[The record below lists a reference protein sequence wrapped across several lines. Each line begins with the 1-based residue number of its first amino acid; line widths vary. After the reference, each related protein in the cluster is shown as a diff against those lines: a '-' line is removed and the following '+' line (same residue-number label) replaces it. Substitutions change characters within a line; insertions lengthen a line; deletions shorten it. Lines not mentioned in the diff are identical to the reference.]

1 MIEYN
6 CEICGK
12 HVRKGW
18 SKNMPGTPR
27 YCSRN
32 CKAEAQRRLKP
43 VDRDWLYQKYVVEKL
58 DCTQI
63 AKLVN
68 RNSKRVWEWIRDY
81 GIETRKRGTTGNHI
95 HSIGKPH
102 VLTPEGRKRVSE
114 SARAARLKTPNLP
127 HLIGGT
133 HYLKGK
139 RGAEVHTWKGGITPE
154 RQKVYSSLEWKE
166 AVKAVWKR
174 DRAICQRCSKQ
185 HNTAAHRGTFD
196 IHHIVGFEVVEL
208 RCEVSN
214 LVLLCEEC
222 HYWVHSNANTEREFI
237 CSPKK

>member
-1 MIEYN
+1 MIEFN

-18 SKNMPGTPR
+18 SKSMPGTPR

-32 CKAEAQRRLKP
+32 CKSEAQRRQKP
-43 VDRDWLYQKYVVEKL
+43 VDRDWLYQKYIVEKL

-95 HSIGKPH
+95 HAIGKPH
-102 VLTPEGRKRVSE
+102 NITPEGRKKLSDN
-114 SARAARLKTPNLP
+114 ARAARLADGRKPYLKD
-127 HLIGGT
+127 GV

-139 RGAEVHTWKGGITPE
+139 RGADTPNWKGGITPE
-154 RQKVYSSLEWKE
+154 RLKVYSSIEWKE
-166 AVKAVWKR
+166 AIKAVWKR
-174 DRAICQRCSKQ
+174 DNAICQRCGKR
-185 HNTAAHRGTFD
+185 HNTAKHRGTFD
-196 IHHIVGFEVVEL
+196 IHHIASFEVVEL

-214 LVLLCEEC
+214 LVLLCEDC
-222 HYWVHSNANTEREFI
+222 HYWVHSNANTDKEFLA
-237 CSPKK
+237 